1 MVPGRDIVKNHTSM
15 SDQFVGCKCWAMQL
29 RLEAALLPRSTKRP
43 KTNLTR
49 ATARFCMSALPV
61 TSPQHKVYYELP
73 RGRNQLR
80 SELTLFAHEQR
91 EARIAEEEQSSRL
104 ETTKQERMQELEKT
118 RREKQKQEKM
128 IHDEF
133 EPQFHEAC
141 ENDDFDTAVDE
152 VFALQCDLKA
162 LHVNDED
169 SDRSTNR
176 SVKKAVKNAFL
187 ELARRSKW

>member
-1 MVPGRDIVKNHTSM
+1 
-15 SDQFVGCKCWAMQL
+15 
-29 RLEAALLPRSTKRP
+29 
-43 KTNLTR
+43 
-49 ATARFCMSALPV
+49 
-61 TSPQHKVYYELP
+61 
-73 RGRNQLR
+73 
-80 SELTLFAHEQR
+80 
-91 EARIAEEEQSSRL
+91 
-104 ETTKQERMQELEKT
+104 MQELEKT

-187 ELARRSKW
+187 ELARRSKR